1 MASATLSSACGA
13 VTAAGRKHIVA
24 IAARPQHSGPQP
36 VANARL
42 GSSSKAQRVSRAS
55 AVRVAAMAASTATQK
70 SVSGTMAALKA
81 EGK

>member
-1 MASATLSSACGA
+1 MALATLSLASGA

-24 IAARPQHSGPQP
+24 IAARPQQP
-36 VANARL
+36 RRQQPASARL
-42 GSSSKAQRVSRAS
+42 GSSSKAQRASRAS
-55 AVRVAAMAASTATQK
+55 VVRVAAMAASTATQK